1 MGQGLEGSRGWLS
14 PPCQIPTWDS
24 KESKILNSSLAFQ
37 IVMKLYVSGR
47 IDHILF
53 NSLLA

>member
-24 KESKILNSSLAFQ
+24 KILNSGLAFQ
-37 IVMKLYVSGR
+37 ILMKLYVSGR